1 MNITWDPKK
10 AEINFKKHKIRFSDA
25 ETVLYDPFAMT
36 LEEQDISDEQRFVTV
51 GSDANGRIVVV
62 VYSYSADDIRLIS
75 ARKATP
81 TERKQYEKGTR
92 TINRATLSGISQDRP
107 S

>member
-1 MNITWDPKK
+1 MYINWDLKK

-36 LEEQDISDEQRFVTV
+36 LEEQDISGEPRFVTV
-51 GSDANGRIVVV
+51 GSDANGRIIVV
-62 VYSYSADDIRLIS
+62 VYSYRTDSIRLIS

-81 TERKQYEKGTR
+81 TERKQYEKG
-92 TINRATLSGISQDRP
+92 I
-107 S
+107 